1 MERFD
6 NTLPVQQEDAIDLRH
21 YWRVLMRF
29 KWGILGLAIAVTLA
43 AIFFVSAMR
52 PVYKA
57 STTLLIEQKQGKTL
71 TSLDDV
77 YGADIT
83 GKEYLQTQF
92 EILKSRELAA
102 RVVKE
107 LNIAQHPDYLI
118 RNQVLQEDEKS
129 WWQLIDWQQYLPVGH
144 EKNPIP
150 TEDEQFN
157 KLVDKFM
164 TNVSIEPIRQTQ
176 LVKITFQSYDRVL
189 TARVSNAMAKVY
201 IDSQME
207 ARVTLTQNA
216 ADWLSTRLGALK
228 ANLEASEKKLQ
239 EYREQNN
246 LVEGGGAAKTSV
258 LGLSTEQLTQ
268 INQRVVQAQFK
279 VAEISQRY
287 GEKHPSL
294 VQAKLELSEAQKAF
308 NEAKEASIE
317 LSRKEFK
324 FQELQREVQTNRNLY
339 DTFFTRIKQAN
350 DSLELETANARVI
363 DPAVVPSLPF
373 KPKKSLLIALALVMS
388 LVLGAVL
395 AFLLDYLD
403 STFKGVEDVEDKLG
417 LSVLG
422 MVPVVK
428 QKKKEAS
435 AVLFLDDKQKS
446 YAEAMRTVR
455 TSVVLS
461 GIDKPHKTIV
471 LTSSVPSEGKST
483 SAINLAVA
491 LGQME
496 RVLLIDA
503 DMRKP
508 TVAKVLNLPP
518 NTPGLSNLVAA
529 TADKEDCILHMEDAN
544 IDVLT
549 AGLIPPNPSELLSSQ
564 KFADLLQKF
573 SEEYDRVIIDSPP
586 TLLVSDALL
595 ISKVV
600 DAVVYVIR
608 SDVTSH
614 NTARTGVNR
623 LSAVK
628 APVIGVVLNKVNMKR
643 AAQYYGAYSAY
654 YAYGY
659 GSYVY
664 GEENQKKKSA

>member
-6 NTLPVQQEDAIDLRH
+6 NTLSAQQDDTIDLRH

-29 KWGILGLAIAVTLA
+29 KWGIIGLAIAVTLA
-43 AIFFVSAMR
+43 AVFFVSAMR

-57 STTLLIEQKQGKTL
+57 SVTLLIEQKQGKTL

-77 YGADIT
+77 YGSDIA

-102 RVVKE
+102 RVVTDLK
-107 LNIAQHPDYLI
+107 IAEHPDYI
-118 RNQVLQEDEKS
+118 DQAEAQDAEKP
-129 WWQLIDWQQYLPVGH
+129 WWQFVDWKQYLPAGH
-144 EKNPIP
+144 EQNPIA
-150 TEDEQFN
+150 TEEEQFV

-164 TNVSIEPIRQTQ
+164 LNLSIEPIRQTQ
-176 LVKITFQSYDRVL
+176 LVKINFQSYDRAL
-189 TARVSNAMAKVY
+189 TSAVANALAKAY
-201 IDSQME
+201 INSQME

-228 ANLEASEKKLQ
+228 ANLEVSERKLQ

-246 LVEGGGAAKTSV
+246 LVENGNKTGV
-258 LGLSTEQLTQ
+258 LGLSAEQLTQ
-268 INQRVVQAQFK
+268 INQQVTSAQFK

-287 GEKHPSL
+287 GEKHPAL
-294 VQAKLELSEAQKAF
+294 VQAKLELTEAKRAF
-308 NEAKEASIE
+308 NVAKEASIE
-317 LSRKEFK
+317 LSRKEFR

-350 DSLELETANARVI
+350 DSLELQTANARVI
-363 DPAVVPSLPF
+363 DSAVTPSSPF
-373 KPKKSLLIALALVMS
+373 KPRKGLLIGLALILSIMF
-388 LVLGAVL
+388 GALL
-395 AFLLDYLD
+395 AFMLDYLD
-403 STFKGVEDVEDKLG
+403 STFKGAEDVEDKLG
-417 LSVLG
+417 VSMLG
-422 MVPVVK
+422 MVPLVK
-428 QKKKEAS
+428 QKKKETS
-435 AVLFLDDKQKS
+435 ALLFLDDKQKS

-461 GIDKPHKTIV
+461 GIDKPHKSIMI
-471 LTSSVPSEGKST
+471 TSSVPSEGKST

-508 TVAKVLNLPP
+508 TIAKVLNLPP
-518 NTPGLSNLVAA
+518 NSPGLSNLVAG
-529 TADKEDCILHMEDAN
+529 TASLEDCILHMEDAN

-564 KFADLLQKF
+564 KFADLLRKLA
-573 SEEYDRVIIDSPP
+573 EDYDRVIIDSPP
-586 TLLVSDALL
+586 TLLVSDALVM
-595 ISKVV
+595 SKVV

-608 SDVTSH
+608 SDITAH
-614 NTARTGVNR
+614 QTARTGMNR
-623 LSAVK
+623 LFAAK
-628 APVIGVVLNKVNMKR
+628 APVIGVILNKVNMKK
-643 AAQYYGAYSAY
+643 AAQYYGAYSSY
-654 YAYGY
+654 YAYG
-659 GSYVY
+659 GYVY
-664 GEENQKKKSA
+664 GHDAPKKSA

>member
-6 NTLPVQQEDAIDLRH
+6 NPTAQQEDTLDLRH

-29 KWGILGLAIAVTLA
+29 KWGIIGLTIAITLA
-43 AIFFVSAMR
+43 AVFLVSAMK

-57 STTLLIEQKQGKTL
+57 STTLMIEQKQGKTL

-77 YGADIT
+77 YGADVT

-92 EILKSRELAA
+92 EILKSRELASK
-102 RVVKE
+102 VVKE
-107 LNIAQHPDYLI
+107 LNIAQHPDYLVVQQI
-118 RNQVLQEDEKS
+118 TEEKA
-129 WWQLIDWQQYLPVGH
+129 WWHFIDWKEYLPLGH
-144 EKNPIP
+144 EKNPIL
-150 TEDEQFN
+150 TEEEQFN
-157 KLVDKFM
+157 KLVDNFM
-164 TNVSIEPIRQTQ
+164 MNVAIEPIRQTQ
-176 LVKITFQSYDRVL
+176 LVKITFESYDRKL
-189 TARVSNAMAKVY
+189 TALVANTMAKAY
-201 IDSQME
+201 INSQME
-207 ARVTLTQNA
+207 AKVALTQNA
-216 ADWLSTRLGALK
+216 ADWLSSRLGSLK
-228 ANLEASEKKLQ
+228 ANVEASEKKLQ
-239 EYREQNN
+239 DYREQNN
-246 LVEGGGAAKTSV
+246 LVEGGGAKASV
-258 LGLSTEQLTQ
+258 LGLSGEQLTQ

-279 VAEISQRY
+279 VAEMSQRY
-287 GEKHPSL
+287 GEKHPAL
-294 VQAKLELSEAQKAF
+294 VQVKLELSEAQKAF
-308 NEAKEASIE
+308 NEAKEASLE

-350 DSLELETANARVI
+350 DSLELETANARII
-363 DPAVVPSLPF
+363 DSAVVPSLPF

-428 QKKKEAS
+428 QKKKES
-435 AVLFLDDKQKS
+435 SSILFIDDKQKS

-461 GIDKPHKTIV
+461 GIDKPHKTV
-471 LTSSVPSEGKST
+471 LVTSSVPSEGKST

-518 NTPGLSNLVAA
+518 NTPGLSNLVAN

-564 KFADLLQKF
+564 KFADLLHKF
-573 SEEYDRVIIDSPP
+573 AEEYDRVIIDSPP

-608 SDVTSH
+608 ADVTSH

-623 LSAVK
+623 LAAVK
-628 APVIGVVLNKVNMKR
+628 APVIGVVLNKVNMKK

-664 GEENQKKKSA
+664 GEENQKKKST